1 MKVLSLACS
10 LLSGIFF
17 SQSSMIFKVEKDN
30 IKPSYIYLNTI
41 TCGENEYLKSLEK
54 DVLPNIEVI
63 SVESNIN
70 SDKNKSTLQNLI
82 QLSDNEYRMKNVLS
96 ASDYQKLSEYVK
108 EKMRVS
114 EQMLNMFKPFYVNAV
129 LTSLDN
135 PCGNVRGE
143 NIALVLE
150 KYAEKKGLEYS
161 EMLSVSEH
169 IELLDK
175 LPKSYWKTNVSYVLN
190 NSDELKSVIRKRNEA
205 YNKGNLSAL
214 KNIYNSETYFKGKNI
229 SEITEILLPKIEKQ
243 IQEKPTLF
251 TIGVEYG
258 LNDSNII
265 TILKDKGYKITE
277 IK

>member
-1 MKVLSLACS
+1 MKILSLACS
-10 LLSGIFF
+10 LLSGMFF

-41 TCGENEYLKSLEK
+41 TCGENEYLKYLEK
-54 DVLPNIEVI
+54 NILPNIEEI

-70 SDKNKSTLQNLI
+70 SDESKRTLQSLI
-82 QLSDNEYRMKNVLS
+82 QISDNEQRMKNILS
-96 ASDYQKLSEYVK
+96 ASDYQKLSGYVK

-143 NIALVLE
+143 NIVLALE
-150 KYAEKKGLEYS
+150 KYAKKKGLEYS
-161 EMLSVSEH
+161 EMLSVSEY
-169 IELLDK
+169 IGLLDK
-175 LPKSYWKTNVSYVLN
+175 LPKSYWKTNISYILN

-205 YNKGNLSAL
+205 YNKGRLSEL
-214 KNIYNSETYFKGKNI
+214 KNIYSSETYFKGKNI
-229 SEITEILLPKIEKQ
+229 GEIIEVLLPKIEKQ

-258 LNDSNII
+258 VNDNNII
-265 TILKDKGYKITE
+265 TILKDKGYKIIE

>member
-1 MKVLSLACS
+1 MKILSLACS
-10 LLSGIFF
+10 LLSGMFL

-54 DVLPNIEVI
+54 NVLPNIEAI

-82 QLSDNEYRMKNVLS
+82 QISDNDYRMKNVLS

-108 EKMRVS
+108 ERMRVS

-143 NIALVLE
+143 NIVLVLE

-229 SEITEILLPKIEKQ
+229 SEITEILLPKIEKH

-258 LNDSNII
+258 LNDNNII
-265 TILKDKGYKITE
+265 TILKNKGYKITE